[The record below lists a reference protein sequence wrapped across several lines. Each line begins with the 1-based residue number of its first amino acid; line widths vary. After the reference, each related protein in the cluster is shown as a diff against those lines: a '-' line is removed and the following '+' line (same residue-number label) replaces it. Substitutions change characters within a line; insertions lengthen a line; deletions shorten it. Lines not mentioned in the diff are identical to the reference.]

1 MRSAPCDLHP
11 ATCDLRHEARAPR
24 LWLGVG
30 LLLLTALACAFPL
43 PALTPP
49 ALKDTPV
56 RVPEQVVVVATPT
69 PLPESLVAEATAED
83 LLLINLYARVNPGV
97 VNIDV
102 AAGTGEEASIFGS
115 GSGFLIDTEGH
126 IVTNHHVVEGADTI
140 WVTFS
145 DGSLRE
151 AKVLG
156 SDPYSDL
163 AVLLVED
170 LPPSAVPLELGD
182 SDTLQVGQRV
192 IAIGNPFGLQG
203 TMTVGVVSALG
214 RVLPTVTTATGG
226 SFSNPEIIQTDAAI
240 NPGNSGGPLLDSA
253 GRVVGVNTAIRTTT
267 GGNMGVGFAVP
278 VNTVKR
284 IVPRL
289 ISEGTYRYPYL
300 GIVSDNRFTLA
311 QLASVLDLPVNYGV
325 LISSVEPGGPADQA
339 GLRGGTRTV
348 RALGTTVR
356 VGGDIIIAIDGHRVE
371 DFNDLIA
378 YLVRET
384 EVGQVVTLTIL
395 RDGQQMDVRVRL
407 GERPR

>member
-1 MRSAPCDLHP
+1 MRP
-11 ATCDLRHEARAPR
+11 ATCDVRPATLRPAY
-24 LWLGVG
+24 LGV
-30 LLLLTALACAFPL
+30 LLLLLAMLACSFPIPTL
-43 PALTPP
+43 PPELPGSETVAPGSP
-49 ALKDTPV
+49 
-56 RVPEQVVVVATPT
+56 RVQVVVATPT
-69 PLPESLVAEATAED
+69 PLPDFLIAEATAED
-83 LLLINLYARVNPGV
+83 LLLVNLYARVNPGV

-102 AAGTGEEASIFGS
+102 AAGVGETASLFGS

-126 IVTNHHVVEGADTI
+126 IVTNHHVVRGADTI

-156 SDPYSDL
+156 TDPFSDL
-163 AVLLVED
+163 AVLKVED

-203 TMTVGVVSALG
+203 TMTVGVISALG

-300 GIVSDNRFTLA
+300 GITADNRFTLA
-311 QLASVLDLPVNYGV
+311 QLARELDLPVTQGV
-325 LISSVEPGGPADQA
+325 LVSAVEPGGPADRA
-339 GLRGGTRTV
+339 GIRGGTRTV
-348 RALGTTVR
+348 RVLGTTVQ
-356 VGGDIIIAIDGHRVE
+356 VGGDIIIAIDGHPIR
-371 DFNDLIA
+371 DFNELIA

-384 EVGQVVTLTIL
+384 EVGQVVTVTIV
-395 RDGQQMDVRVRL
+395 RDGKQMDISVRL